1 MNPTTWSGVRE
12 RVLALREAPN
22 AAQVF
27 GARGHRFELLPP
39 LSEVEVAEAEQE
51 FGVGLPADYRSFL
64 LEVGAGG
71 AGPHYG
77 LYPLQRD
84 ERGWAWN
91 EGRGVRSDNSLL
103 PQPFP
108 SPAEQARLRAAYD
121 AREPVESAFPDEPAF
136 RVAFRAWDDEWEALS
151 ATLTAGAVCLSH
163 EGCGYFD
170 WFVVTG
176 PERGT
181 VWVDLGAADGPL
193 QSLAR
198 TPHERLGFRE
208 WYLTWLTAATRQA
221 HGR

>member
-91 EGRGVRSDNSLL
+91 EGRGYAVTTLCCPSRSPPLQNK
-103 PQPFP
+103 
-108 SPAEQARLRAAYD
+108 PACARRTTLANRS
-121 AREPVESAFPDEPAF
+121 R
-136 RVAFRAWDDEWEALS
+136 ALS
-151 ATLTAGAVCLSH
+151 PTSPRSAWRSV
-163 EGCGYFD
+163 
-170 WFVVTG
+170 
-176 PERGT
+176 PGT
-181 VWVDLGAADGPL
+181 TSGRR
-193 QSLAR
+193 SAR
-198 TPHERLGFRE
+198 R
-208 WYLTWLTAATRQA
+208 
-221 HGR
+221 